1 MANKET
7 KKEAKKEAEVKEA
20 PAPEPAKVEIVNT
33 VNGPMIKGPN
43 GSLRPL
49 PAEE

>member
-7 KKEAKKEAEVKEA
+7 KKEAKKEVVVKV
-20 PAPEPAKVEIVNT
+20 PAPAKVEIINT
-33 VNGPMIKGPN
+33 VNGPMVKGPN

-49 PAEE
+49 PADK

>member
-1 MANKET
+1 MTKKET

-20 PAPEPAKVEIVNT
+20 PAPEPAAEEIVYT
-33 VNGPMIKGPN
+33 ANGPMVKGPD

>member
-1 MANKET
+1 MAKKET

-20 PAPEPAKVEIVNT
+20 PAPAPAADEIINT

-43 GSLRPL
+43 GSLIPL
-49 PAEE
+49 PVEK

>member
-1 MANKET
+1 MTKKET

-20 PAPEPAKVEIVNT
+20 PAPEPAADEIINT

-43 GSLRPL
+43 GSLIAL
-49 PAEE
+49 PTEE

>member
-1 MANKET
+1 MTKKET
-7 KKEAKKEAEVKEA
+7 KKEAKKEAEVKKA
-20 PAPEPAKVEIVNT
+20 PAPAPAADEIINT

-49 PAEE
+49 PAEK

>member
-1 MANKET
+1 MTKKET

-33 VNGPMIKGPN
+33 ANGPMVKGPN

-49 PAEE
+49 PAEK